1 MHGRC
6 RPNRHSVSG
15 TRRRGH
21 WQVDRATIRVV
32 GYGWLHRHRHRD
44 RLEQPWPRGR
54 RRAGAFLA
62 GLVVSES
69 EFEAGQEFVRYVLRR
84 LGVSSRETESLIG
97 RRRATFY
104 QQERDGGLFQ
114 EK

>member
-1 MHGRC
+1 
-6 RPNRHSVSG
+6 
-15 TRRRGH
+15 
-21 WQVDRATIRVV
+21 
-32 GYGWLHRHRHRD
+32 
-44 RLEQPWPRGR
+44 
-54 RRAGAFLA
+54 
-62 GLVVSES
+62 VSES